1 MISQPEFE
9 QLLELMRELTARVHR
24 LEELVGVH
32 ASPAPRPVSDL
43 KVPVTRAPEVKPPTQ
58 PPPMPPAAPVHS
70 SPAHRASDDLE
81 SRIGSHWLNRL
92 GIAAVLVGVS
102 FFLDYAFEN
111 NWIGPS
117 ARVVIGLFAG
127 IAVVL
132 WSERFRK
139 RGYDIFSYSLKA
151 VGIGVLYLSLW
162 ASFQVYHLLPSNVV
176 FAAMI
181 VVTASTCALAIAQNA
196 E

>member
-1 MISQPEFE
+1 MKAPLAQ
-9 QLLELMRELTARVHR
+9 TARVHR
-24 LEELVGVH
+24 LEQLVEVQPQLSTPRPEP
-32 ASPAPRPVSDL
+32 SPAP
-43 KVPVTRAPEVKPPTQ
+43 VTPPTRPQSKPETSRLSPLAQ
-58 PPPMPPAAPVHS
+58 PSFLHVS
-70 SPAHRASDDLE
+70 QQRTISGDLE
-81 SRIGSHWLNRL
+81 SRIGSHWLNRV
-92 GIAAVLVGVS
+92 GIAAVLIGVS

-162 ASFQVYHLLPSNVV
+162 ASFQVYPLLPSNLV
-176 FAAMI
+176 FGAMI
-181 VVTASTCALAIAQNA
+181 VVTASTCALAIAQDA
-196 E
+196 EILASEPI